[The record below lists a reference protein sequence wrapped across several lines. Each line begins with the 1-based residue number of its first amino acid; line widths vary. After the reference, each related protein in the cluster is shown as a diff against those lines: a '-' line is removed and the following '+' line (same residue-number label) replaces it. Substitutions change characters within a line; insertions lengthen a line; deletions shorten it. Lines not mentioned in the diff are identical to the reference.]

1 MLVNIHKQGLLV
13 LLSLV
18 IIYSAQAQVWTLQ
31 QCVDTAQINN
41 RSLQISRNNIQ
52 IGVQKHKEAN
62 ANLIPKLN
70 ALGEYKYYTDQP
82 TQLMPLSTFGG
93 PDGKFKETQFG
104 VPHNINANLQF
115 AMPLYNPQ
123 IFGAMRATKIAS
135 ELSEIQYQKTEEQL
149 FFDVSNL
156 YYNAQIL
163 QKQLSFIDSNIANS
177 KKLFEN
183 IQLLNEQLMVKAT
196 DVIKV
201 KLQLE
206 QLFTQK
212 DRIKSNYEQVMNA
225 LKFTIG
231 LSIIDTIKI
240 EDNIQYEEAIEYS
253 NSTSVDVRIAEKQN
267 YLLSSELRTLK
278 NSRIPSLMLYGT
290 YGETGF
296 GYDEKPN
303 DFLKFYPIGF
313 VGAQLTFPLF
323 NGTVTNRKIN
333 QKKIEIQNSQLQ
345 LNLLTEQNAMLI
357 DNTTRQRIVARKTV
371 ENTLAQIKLAQ
382 TIYEQTILQQR
393 EGTATLSD
401 VLLADN
407 ALHEA
412 QQTYLSVVIDYLKA
426 DLELKKL
433 TGNISNKN

>member
-1 MLVNIHKQGLLV
+1 MLVNIHKHLLLV

-31 QCVDTAQINN
+31 QCVDTAQVNN

-52 IGVQKHKEAN
+52 VGVQKHKEAN
-62 ANLIPKLN
+62 ANLCPKLN

-82 TQLMPLSTFGG
+82 TQLMPLTTFGG

-104 VPHNINANLQF
+104 VPHNINANIQF
-115 AMPLYNPQ
+115 VMPLYNSQ
-123 IFGAMRATKIAS
+123 IYGAMRTTKIAS
-135 ELSEIQYQKTEEQL
+135 ELSEIQYQKTEEQV

-163 QKQLSFIDSNIANS
+163 QKQISFIDSNIVNS
-177 KKLFEN
+177 QKLFEN
-183 IQLLNEQLMVKAT
+183 IKLLNKQLMVKST
-196 DVIKV
+196 DVTKV

-231 LSIIDTIKI
+231 LSITDTIKI
-240 EDNIQYEEAIEYS
+240 EDNIQYIAAIEYS

-278 NSRIPSLMLYGT
+278 NSRIPSLMFFGT

-303 DFLKFYPIGF
+303 DFLKFYPLGF

-323 NGTVTNRKIN
+323 NGTVTNRKII

-345 LNLLTEQNAMLI
+345 LSLLTEQNAMLI
-357 DNTTRQRIVARKTV
+357 DNATRQRIVARKTV

-382 TIYEQTILQQR
+382 TIYEQAILQQR
-393 EGTATLSD
+393 EGTATISD

-407 ALHEA
+407 VLREA
-412 QQTYLSVVIDYLKA
+412 QQTYLSAVIDYLKA

-433 TGNISNKN
+433 SGNISNKS

>member
-1 MLVNIHKQGLLV
+1 MLVNIHKLGLLV
-13 LLSLV
+13 LLSLA
-18 IIYSAQAQVWTLQ
+18 IIYSAQAQVWTLK
-31 QCVDTAQINN
+31 QCVDTAQVNN

-52 IGVQKHKEAN
+52 IGLQKHKEAS

-104 VPHNINANLQF
+104 VQHNINANIQF
-115 AMPLYNPQ
+115 AMPLYNSQ
-123 IFGAMRATKIAS
+123 IYGAIRTTKIAS
-135 ELSEIQYQKTEEQL
+135 ELSEIQYQKTEEQV

-163 QKQLSFIDSNIANS
+163 QKQLSFIDSNIVNS
-177 KKLFEN
+177 QKLFEN
-183 IQLLNEQLMVKAT
+183 IKLLNEQLMVKST
-196 DVIKV
+196 DVTKV

-212 DRIKSNYEQVMNA
+212 DRIKTNYEQVMNT

-231 LSIIDTIKI
+231 LSLIDSIKI
-240 EDNIQYEEAIEYS
+240 ENNIQYKEAIEYS

-278 NSRIPSLMLYGT
+278 NSRIPSFMLFGT

-303 DFLKFYPIGF
+303 DFLKFYPLGF

-323 NGTVTNRKIN
+323 NGTVTNRKII

-345 LNLLTEQNAMLI
+345 LSLLTEQSAMLI
-357 DNTTRQRIVARKTV
+357 DNATRQRIVARKAV

-407 ALHEA
+407 VLREA
-412 QQTYLSVVIDYLKA
+412 QQTYLSAVIDYLKT

-433 TGNISNKN
+433 SGNISNKN

>member
-1 MLVNIHKQGLLV
+1 MLVNIHKLGLLV
-13 LLSLV
+13 LLSLA
-18 IIYSAQAQVWTLQ
+18 IIYSAQAQVWTLK
-31 QCVDTAQINN
+31 QCVDTAQVNN

-52 IGVQKHKEAN
+52 IGLQKHKEAS

-104 VPHNINANLQF
+104 VQHNINANIQF
-115 AMPLYNPQ
+115 AMPLYNSQ
-123 IFGAMRATKIAS
+123 IYGAIRTTKIAS
-135 ELSEIQYQKTEEQL
+135 ELSEIQYQKTEEQV

-163 QKQLSFIDSNIANS
+163 QKQLSFIDSNIVNS
-177 KKLFEN
+177 QKLFEN
-183 IQLLNEQLMVKAT
+183 IKLLNEQLMVKST
-196 DVIKV
+196 DVTKV

-212 DRIKSNYEQVMNA
+212 DRIKTNYEQVMNA

-231 LSIIDTIKI
+231 LSLIDSIKI
-240 EDNIQYEEAIEYS
+240 ENNIQYKEAIEYS

-278 NSRIPSLMLYGT
+278 NSRIPSFMLFGT

-303 DFLKFYPIGF
+303 DFLKFYPLGF

-323 NGTVTNRKIN
+323 NGTVTNRKII

-345 LNLLTEQNAMLI
+345 LSLLTEQSAMLI
-357 DNTTRQRIVARKTV
+357 DNATRQRIVARKAV

-407 ALHEA
+407 VLREA
-412 QQTYLSVVIDYLKA
+412 QQTYLSAVIDYLKT

-433 TGNISNKN
+433 SGNISNKN